1 MDWVYTGIF
10 FIALF
15 FVILLAEGLRKL
27 FNWIPDTTRK
37 LVHIMTGIFISSVP
51 FLFHSK
57 IPILTITIFFTI
69 INYFAIQFGFLKAMH
84 GTARKSFGT
93 VYYPLS
99 LIILL
104 LFFWEKYQLIL
115 VIAMLVLAFGDALA
129 ALFGENLKKL
139 HYYQLAGDRK
149 TIEGSLVMLITAFL
163 IVLGG
168 LFLGS
173 NYVPGGFQLSFPESI
188 WVALIVSI
196 IATLCEAISSSGSDN
211 LTVPLGTAFF
221 LHFMLSRF
229 NGGNQTE
236 NIQLS
241 IGLFLAF
248 IVALISFRLRFLS
261 LNGSV
266 ATFLLGTV
274 VFGIGGWAFSL
285 PILAFF
291 ILSSLL
297 SKLGGRKKKK
307 LDQTFEKSSQ
317 RDMWQVA
324 ANGGL
329 PFVLVLIWNFYR
341 IDFIFYLYLA
351 ALSAVTADTWG
362 TEIGFFSKK
371 RPRFIL
377 SFKEVPAGTSGGIT
391 LLGTLGGAIG
401 ALIIALVGWLSH
413 FSGFTFQVFL
423 MIIMSGILASVVDSI
438 LGATIQAQFKCPN
451 CQKITEKIVHCYN
464 IPTVMISGIRWVRND
479 LVNFLAAVSGLF
491 WLWILNLL
499 I

>member
-1 MDWVYTGIF
+1 MDWVYSGIF

-37 LVHIMTGIFISSVP
+37 LVHLVTGIFISSVP

-69 INYFAIQFGFLKAMH
+69 LNYFAIQFGMLKAMH
-84 GTARKSFGT
+84 GTVRKSYGT
-93 VYYPLS
+93 VFYPLS
-99 LIILL
+99 LVVLL
-104 LFFWEKYQLIL
+104 IFFWEKYQLIL
-115 VIAMLVLAFGDALA
+115 VISMLVLAFGDALA
-129 ALFGENLKKL
+129 ALFGENLKNL
-139 HYYQLAGDRK
+139 HYYQLARDRK
-149 TIEGSLVMLITAFL
+149 TFEGSLVMFITTFL
-163 IVLGG
+163 IVFGG

-173 NYVPGGFQLSFPESI
+173 NYIPGGFQISLIETL
-188 WVALIVSI
+188 WVTIIVSI
-196 IATLCEAISSSGSDN
+196 IATVCEAISSRGSDN

-229 NGGNQTE
+229 SIGNPAE

-248 IVALISFRLRFLS
+248 IVAFISLRLRFLS
-261 LNGSV
+261 VNGSV

-297 SKLGGRKKKK
+297 SKMGGRRKKK

-317 RDMWQVA
+317 RDIWQVA

-341 IDFIFYLYLA
+341 IDFIFYLYLV

-371 RPRFIL
+371 RPRSIL
-377 SFKEVPAGTSGGIT
+377 NFKEVPAGTSGGIT
-391 LLGTLGGAIG
+391 LLGTSGGAIG
-401 ALIIALVGWLSH
+401 AMIIALVGWLSH
-413 FSGFTFQVFL
+413 FSGFSFKIFL
-423 MIIMSGILASVVDSI
+423 LIIFSGVLASFVDSI
-438 LGATIQAQFKCPN
+438 LGATLQAQFQCPN
-451 CQKITEKIVHCYN
+451 CQKITEKVLHCNN

-479 LVNFLAAVSGLF
+479 LVNFLAAISGLV
-491 WLWILNLL
+491 WLWVLNLM

>member
-1 MDWVYTGIF
+1 LDWVYSGVF

-15 FVILLAEGLRKL
+15 FVIVLAEGLRKL

-37 LVHIMTGIFISSVP
+37 FVHIVTGILISTIP
-51 FLFHSK
+51 FLFHSP

-69 INYFAIQFGFLKAMH
+69 LNFIAIEFGFLKAMH

-104 LFFWEKYQLIL
+104 LFFWESYQLIL
-115 VIAMLVLAFGDALA
+115 VISMLVLAFGDAFA
-129 ALFGENLKKL
+129 ALFGENLKRL
-139 HYYQLAGDRK
+139 HFYQLAGDRK
-149 TIEGSLVMLITAFL
+149 TIEGSLVMLITT
-163 IVLGG
+163 IVIVVVG
-168 LFLGS
+168 LLVGA
-173 NYVPGGFQLSFPESI
+173 NYIPGGIQLSLMEAI
-188 WVALIVSI
+188 GVAVVVGI
-196 IATLCEAISSSGSDN
+196 IATVCEAISTSGSDN
-211 LTVPLGTAFF
+211 LTIPVGTAFF

-229 NGGNQTE
+229 SVGNQIE
-236 NIQLS
+236 NIQLT

-248 IVALISFRLRFLS
+248 VVAFVSLRLRFLS

-274 VFGIGGWAFSL
+274 IFGIGGWAFSL
-285 PILAFF
+285 PILTFF
-291 ILSSLL
+291 VLSSLL
-297 SKLGGRKKKK
+297 SKLGGHKKKK
-307 LDQTFEKSSQ
+307 RDQTFQKSSQ

-341 IDFIFYLYLA
+341 VDFIFYLYLA

-377 SFKEVPAGTSGGIT
+377 NFKEVPSGTSGGIT
-391 LLGTLGGAIG
+391 LLGTFGGAFG
-401 ALIIALVGWLSH
+401 AMLIALVGWLSH
-413 FSGFTFQVFL
+413 QPRISIDIFLIIIASGV
-423 MIIMSGILASVVDSI
+423 LASVVDSI
-438 LGATIQAQFKCPN
+438 LGATIQAQFQCPG
-451 CQKITEKIVHCYN
+451 CQKITEKILHCNN

-491 WLWILNLL
+491 WLWILSWLV
-499 I
+499 